1 MPTIETPVSSTSIA
15 KAIYREMAEVVRIRK
30 ERRDDPR
37 LPFIFARIDELARDR
52 MELTVP

>member
-1 MPTIETPVSSTSIA
+1 MPMSDTPVSSTTIA
-15 KAIYREMAEVVRIRK
+15 KAIYREMTEAVRIRK